1 MGSQSGSA
9 LSSAGFASASDTGF
23 CTGDSLVLVTAV
35 DEGKSLVVSTAVDE
49 GHSLVVA
56 TAVDERHSLTVA
68 TAVDDSCLVVSA
80 AVGYGQSRMTDEDF
94 SVSSV
99 TVTAGVSGVSHIVST
114 STDGDWSAALVCDIV
129 PSAAFVDD
137 AVDVFDITSS
147 VAFADDVVDLFDT
160 VSSAA
165 FTNDVV
171 DDFGVISEALIDSL
185 VDVFHSRSSALL
197 ADGAVDVFHAI
208 SSALLV
214 DGAVDVFLARS
225 SADQSWRMS
234 FPGVVSPVPDPL
246 SRDVVTSSEVAAVFK

>member
-35 DEGKSLVVSTAVDE
+35 DEGKSLVVSTVVDE

-80 AVGYGQSRMTDEDF
+80 AVGDGQSRMTDEEDF

-99 TVTAGVSGVSHIVST
+99 TVTAGVSGVSHIAST

-165 FTNDVV
+165 FTNDV